1 MVLFSSFIIF
11 YYFNNKKIKK
21 SEQQIP
27 INSQKKINPCR
38 TTAFQITPFQGGTLV
53 HECWWSAEKRFNHT
67 SPLNRE
73 RSRQDKLITLLNRD
87 RNVCESGLMPRG
99 ISQICLT
106 LTRVFKEPQKWISTH
121 EYTRRSKVKFAVCFA
136 GREWKLHSK
145 VQHHKYNPSFMCLCV
160 LMRIMHARVQLLT
173 VCIKLF
179 TQTPKESLI
188 QSNEKTSGR
197 SWEKEGGGWNE
208 SEQLNSYP

>member
-1 MVLFSSFIIF
+1 MVLFSSLHFF
-11 YYFNNKKIKK
+11 FNYIKK
-21 SEQQIP
+21 KKEKHRKCEQQIP

-38 TTAFQITPFQGGTLV
+38 TTAFQITPFQEGTLV
-53 HECWWSAEKRFNHT
+53 HECWRSAEKRFKHT

-121 EYTRRSKVKFAVCFA
+121 TNTPGGQRWSLLF
-136 GREWKLHSK
+136 
-145 VQHHKYNPSFMCLCV
+145 V
-160 LMRIMHARVQLLT
+160 LQ
-173 VCIKLF
+173 
-179 TQTPKESLI
+179 
-188 QSNEKTSGR
+188 G
-197 SWEKEGGGWNE
+197 E
-208 SEQLNSYP
+208 SESFILKCSTINIIPASCVCVF